1 MLNREID
8 TVLVKAASRCNLD
21 CSYCY
26 VYNLGDEGWKSQPR
40 RMADA
45 VMDSLVDQLGALS
58 HSQSR
63 PLSVVL
69 HGGEPLLLGVG
80 ATERL
85 IQDLK
90 TSLRA
95 DAGLHIQTNGV
106 LLSNEF
112 IDVFARYDVGISIS
126 LDGPAELHDR
136 NRRDRRG
143 DGSHD
148 RVLAGV
154 ARLVAHPARE
164 RLFSGLLAV
173 VDPTSDPIEVYE
185 FLKATGAPSFDFLY
199 RDGNHDALPPGK
211 SRTASTEYG
220 DWMVRVLD
228 HYLSDR
234 TPPRIRVLDDLIRL
248 ILGGRGHKEGI
259 GQDEYG
265 ILVIDTDGRISRND
279 TLKVAFPGADRFR
292 LERSILN
299 RDLRDQLAST
309 ELEDYFALQRPTSP
323 ACKACPERTVCGG
336 GMLAHR
342 WSAKDGY
349 SNPTVFCSDQLT
361 LISAVRSRLAIATKG
376 VTDTRGCRDDQLSP

>member
-1 MLNREID
+1 
-8 TVLVKAASRCNLD
+8 LD

-40 RMADA
+40 RMTDA
-45 VMDSLVDQLGALS
+45 VMSAVIEQLGALS
-58 HSQSR
+58 QFQTR

-69 HGGEPLLLGVG
+69 HGGEPLLLGIG
-80 ATERL
+80 ATERFV
-85 IQDLK
+85 DGLK
-90 TSLRA
+90 SSLRA
-95 DAGLHIQTNGV
+95 DAGLHLQTNAV
-106 LLSNEF
+106 LLTDKF
-112 IDVFARYDVGISIS
+112 IDVFDRYDVGISIS

-143 DGSHD
+143 DGSHES
-148 RVLAGV
+148 VVAGV

-185 FLKATGAPSFDFLY
+185 FLKATGAPAFDFLC

-211 SRTASTEYG
+211 SQTSSTEYG
-220 DWMVRVLD
+220 DWMVRLLD
-228 HYLSDR
+228 HYIADP

-248 ILGGRGHKEGI
+248 ILGGRGRKEGI

-265 ILVIDTDGRISRND
+265 ILVIDTDGCITRND
-279 TLKVAFPGADRFR
+279 TLKVAYPGADRFQ

-299 RDLRDQLAST
+299 RDLIGQLDGEEFDQ
-309 ELEDYFALQRPTSP
+309 YFALQHPASP
-323 ACKACPERTVCGG
+323 ICQACPELTVCGG
-336 GMLAHR
+336 GMPAHR
-342 WSAKDGY
+342 WSAKNGY

-361 LISAVRSRLAIATKG
+361 LISAVRARLSAATQKT
-376 VTDTRGCRDDQLSP
+376 VTREGSP